1 MSHACY
7 RQHRIPE
14 ILLDQ
19 PPLHSKGLGHIRTW
33 SYKGYG
39 HAFSTVGAFQK
50 AVFCSSSAPAFK
62 FVLHNMA
69 SALLLA
75 TLLLSCVSLTVSTQ
89 SSAPCPLL
97 GPSVPAPI
105 SLSTS
110 STIRRATSGLKKSLD
125 AALQSSTVFG
135 QLDAHN
141 TSFSVDFY
149 SIHDTTSLFS
159 YHHSASGL
167 AKPKQ
172 GVSTV
177 DSDTIYRIGSVS
189 KLITM
194 YLYLIE
200 AGDTSFNHPIT
211 KYVPE
216 LAAYAAKNAE
226 EAEVGTDAIGVFDWN
241 AITVGALAS
250 HLA

>member
-1 MSHACY
+1 
-7 RQHRIPE
+7 
-14 ILLDQ
+14 
-19 PPLHSKGLGHIRTW
+19 
-33 SYKGYG
+33 
-39 HAFSTVGAFQK
+39 
-50 AVFCSSSAPAFK
+50 
-62 FVLHNMA
+62 MA

-75 TLLLSCVSLTVSTQ
+75 TLLLSCVSLIVSTQ

-97 GPSVPAPI
+97 GPDVPAPI

-110 STIRRATSGLKKSLD
+110 STIRLATSSLKKSLD
-125 AALQSSTVFG
+125 AALQSSTAFG
-135 QLDAHN
+135 ELDAQN

-159 YHHSASGL
+159 YHHSAPGL
-167 AKPKQ
+167 AKTKQ

-200 AGDTSFNHPIT
+200 AGDTSFNDPIT
-211 KYVPE
+211 RYVPE
-216 LAAYAAKNAE
+216 LAAYAAKN
-226 EAEVGTDAIGVFDWN
+226 EAEVAVDAIGVFDWD
-241 AITVGALAS
+241 AITVGGLAS
-250 HLA
+250 HLAGVPRDAAPGPAQDQLIAKLTGLAPASAQNVSFCGDPSVVQIPCDRAGTG